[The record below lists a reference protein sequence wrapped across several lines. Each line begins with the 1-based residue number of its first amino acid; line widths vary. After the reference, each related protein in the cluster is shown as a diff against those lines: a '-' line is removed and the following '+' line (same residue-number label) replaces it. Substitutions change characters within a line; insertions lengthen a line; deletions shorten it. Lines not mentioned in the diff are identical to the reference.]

1 MISVAGSIGFYLDLA
16 LPNQDDEVIWIDNPN
31 DYYDIAPKQLRLG
44 EIAKQLQISNFE
56 FIKADISDIALMEEV
71 FTGHS
76 FDVVVNLSA

>member
-1 MISVAGSIGFYLDLA
+1 
-16 LPNQDDEVIWIDNPN
+16 VIWIDNPN